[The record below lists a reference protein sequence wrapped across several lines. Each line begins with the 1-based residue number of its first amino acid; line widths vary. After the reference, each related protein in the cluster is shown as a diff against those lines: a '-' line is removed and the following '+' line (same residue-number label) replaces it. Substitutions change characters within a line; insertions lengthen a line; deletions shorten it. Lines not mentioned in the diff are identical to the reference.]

1 MTKDRKIIPYP
12 FFNLLSGIGDVSVLR
27 TWKQL
32 LSLTIYTPLKN
43 SSSFPLLF
51 KSPNL
56 FVINKGF
63 KVIELVAE
71 MSKKI
76 NASC

>member
-43 SSSFPLLF
+43 SFPLIF

-56 FVINKGF
+56 FVIKKGF